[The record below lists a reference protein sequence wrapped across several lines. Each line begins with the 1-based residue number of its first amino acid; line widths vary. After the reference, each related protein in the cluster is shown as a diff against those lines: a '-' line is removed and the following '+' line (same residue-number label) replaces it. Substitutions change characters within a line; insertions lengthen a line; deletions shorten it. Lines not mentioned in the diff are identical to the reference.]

1 VRGSA
6 VESQLH
12 PHFYLSVLE
21 KTMQTYQV
29 NADSSLASATLR
41 KEIKTV
47 LLTRKMDWVLNLEHQ
62 AIRVELNRNSK
73 RE

>member
-1 VRGSA
+1 
-6 VESQLH
+6 
-12 PHFYLSVLE
+12 
-21 KTMQTYQV
+21 MQTYQV